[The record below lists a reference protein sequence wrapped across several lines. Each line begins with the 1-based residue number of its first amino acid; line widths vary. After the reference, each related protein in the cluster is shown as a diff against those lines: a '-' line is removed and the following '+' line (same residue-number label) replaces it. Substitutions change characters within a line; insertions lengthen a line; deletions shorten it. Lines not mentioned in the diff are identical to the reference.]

1 MTVYLICLVIL
12 EVLFMNI
19 TIMYAVL
26 SGKQYFPIVPQT
38 VLLLKAQSH
47 FHILLYLLVSLVAY

>member
-1 MTVYLICLVIL
+1 
-12 EVLFMNI
+12 MNI

-26 SGKQYFPIVPQT
+26 SGKQYVPIVTQT
-38 VLLLKAQSH
+38 VLWLKTQSH